1 MFKEKMKELK
11 AQITNIGAEITAK
24 TEELKS
30 VLNAEDLEK
39 ARGIRAE
46 IDALKSQKEEAEN
59 NLKAYEIAEEGAG
72 VQATGEAHEVQTE
85 EMSYR
90 DKVNAFLRSKGAVA
104 YEGLRFGET
113 RDEVLIPL
121 NDIVPKTDGV
131 LKTNTKPVTSEEL
144 VTTPLREVKTVV
156 DLKQFT
162 NVHKTK
168 KGSGKYPILKK
179 ATSRMHSVEELE
191 KNPALAKPEFENVAW
206 EVKTYRGAIP
216 ISQES
221 IDDADVDVLAL
232 IAEQIGEI
240 KVNTTNYA
248 IAEVLKTFEAK
259 TVTNLDEL
267 KAIINVALDPAY
279 QVSFEASQSFYNLL
293 DTLKDKNGRY
303 LLQDSIVSPSG
314 QVALGKVINV
324 LSDETLGAATEA
336 KSFVGDS
343 KRGVLFVD
351 RLEIGLRWAENDI
364 YGQYLQ
370 AVMRFDVKKADAKAG
385 YFVTYTP

>member
-1 MFKEKMKELK
+1 MFKEKMKQLK
-11 AQITNIGAEITAK
+11 AQIFNIGAEITAK

-30 VLNAEDLEK
+30 VLNADDLEK

-46 IDALKSQKEEAEN
+46 IDVLKSQKTEAEN
-59 NLKAYEIAEEGAG
+59 NLKVYEIAEEGAG
-72 VQATGEAHEVQTE
+72 VQAAGEAHEVQTE

-113 RDEVLIPL
+113 RDEVIIPL
-121 NDIVPKTDGV
+121 NEIVPKTDGV
-131 LKTNTKPVTSEEL
+131 QKTNTKPVTSEEL
-144 VTTPLREVKTVV
+144 VTTPLREVKTIV

-162 NVHKTK
+162 TIHKTK
-168 KGSGKYPILKK
+168 KGAGKYPVMKK
-179 ATSRMHSVEELE
+179 TTSRMHSVEELE
-191 KNPALAKPEFENVAW
+191 KNPALSKPEFDHVSW

-221 IDDADVDVLAL
+221 IDDADVDVLEL
-232 IAEQIGEI
+232 IAEKVIEI
-240 KVNTTNYA
+240 KVNTTNYV
-248 IAEVLKTFEAK
+248 IIDVMKTFDAK

-267 KAIINVALDPAY
+267 KAILNVALDPAY
-279 QVSFEASQSFYNLL
+279 QVSFEASQSFYNIL

-303 LLQDSIVSPSG
+303 LLQESIISPSG
-314 QVALGKVINV
+314 KVALGKTINV
-324 LSDETLGAATEA
+324 LPDEILGASTEA
-336 KSFVGDS
+336 KAFVGDP

-351 RLEIGLRWAENDI
+351 RLEIGLRWVENDI

>member
-1 MFKEKMKELK
+1 MFKEKMKQLK
-11 AQITNIGAEITAK
+11 AQILNIGAEITAK